1 VCVLCQVAVWF
12 DLSDCLHCL
21 LVRGVDTLNFW
32 RSTFVPT
39 LVPNPDRRSPT
50 RRRGS
55 RRPLS
60 TAGASAGAEYVV
72 RSPPAD
78 SYAIQTLKLSFVQDW
93 RAEWE
98 DGGNPSAQYRAGLH
112 LTPDSAMLFARAANS
127 ASALTHVMR
136 DVFRF
141 LPCSCS
147 GPRLRDTDLMAT
159 LVLAGYHF
167 TDDEID
173 HLRLK
178 FDIDFARYVRC
189 YRSQPQPLRHI
200 SRRVVRFAM
209 NCNVFS
215 GVERIPHLPANL
227 KHCILIKHVDIQI

>member
-1 VCVLCQVAVWF
+1 MRFQVAVWF

-21 LVRGVDTLNFW
+21 LVRGVDSLNFW

-39 LVPNPDRRSPT
+39 LVPNPDRRSPI

-55 RRPLS
+55 RRALS
-60 TAGASAGAEYVV
+60 ATSGTSAGAEYVV

-112 LTPDSAMLFARAANS
+112 LTPDSATMFTRAANTP
-127 ASALTHVMR
+127 AALTHVMR

-147 GPRLRDTDLMAT
+147 GPRLRDTDLIAT
-159 LVLAGYHF
+159 LVLAGYYF
-167 TDDEID
+167 TDEEID

-178 FDIDFARYVRC
+178 FDVDFSRYVR
-189 YRSQPQPLRHI
+189 YRSQPQPLRHL
-200 SRRVVRFAM
+200 SRRVVRFSM
-209 NCNVFS
+209 NRNVFCA
-215 GVERIPHLPANL
+215 VEKIPYLPPNL
-227 KHCILIKHVDIQI
+227 KNCILIQNVDVSL

>member
-1 VCVLCQVAVWF
+1 
-12 DLSDCLHCL
+12 
-21 LVRGVDTLNFW
+21 
-32 RSTFVPT
+32 VPT
-39 LVPNPDRRSPT
+39 LVPNPDRRSPI

-55 RRPLS
+55 RRTLTTS
-60 TAGASAGAEYVV
+60 GTSAGAEYVV
-72 RSPPAD
+72 RSPPVD

-112 LTPDSAMLFARAANS
+112 LTPDSATMFTRAANTP
-127 ASALTHVMR
+127 SALTHVMR

-147 GPRLRDTDLMAT
+147 GPRLRDTDLIAT

-167 TDDEID
+167 NDEEID

-178 FDIDFARYVRC
+178 FDLDFTRYVR

-200 SRRVVRFAM
+200 SRRVVRFSM

-215 GVERIPHLPANL
+215 AVEKIPYMPANL
-227 KHCILIKHVDIQI
+227 KNCILIQNVDLLI